1 MNGSAIF
8 RYEGGETIGQLEWTD
23 EPMTEI
29 SYLKGNAPKLRNE
42 VAIGYYTATER
53 NIKIGDTINIEY
65 DKYSDDHITFNKV
78 SEDFIVTAYVD
89 QFGANIPTVFMGDD
103 FEGSFVTD
111 GNYFSCEIDAPA
123 SQHEE
128 IIEKMQSLYPD
139 GEITVL
145 RNSEIMPHYLVGYQE
160 MFNLII
166 IIVSLICAFVLTLL
180 TALYENIFID
190 EETADI
196 ALLKSMGFSKNTIRT
211 WHFLRLMLLAAFSLI
226 LTYVFM
232 ATGGNF
238 LIGNLFK
245 SIMKCGAFSLKVL
258 PVNNFVI
265 VPVLVLAGL
274 ALVISLMTEMT
285 GRIQIWKVRNE

>member
-1 MNGSAIF
+1 MIA
-8 RYEGGETIGQLEWTD
+8 RTIEVDAELTPNIMEAGVELTNKIEYSELPSYD
-23 EPMTEI
+23 GMTEVTPSSETQI
-29 SYLKGNAPKLRNE
+29 LETRN
-42 VAIGYYTATER
+42 
-53 NIKIGDTINIEY
+53 
-65 DKYSDDHITFNKV
+65 
-78 SEDFIVTAYVD
+78 
-89 QFGANIPTVFMGDD
+89 
-103 FEGSFVTD
+103 
-111 GNYFSCEIDAPA
+111 
-123 SQHEE
+123 
-128 IIEKMQSLYPD
+128 
-139 GEITVL
+139 
-145 RNSEIMPHYLVGYQE
+145 
-160 MFNLII
+160 
-166 IIVSLICAFVLTLL
+166 

-274 ALVISLMTEMT
+274 ALVISLMAEMT